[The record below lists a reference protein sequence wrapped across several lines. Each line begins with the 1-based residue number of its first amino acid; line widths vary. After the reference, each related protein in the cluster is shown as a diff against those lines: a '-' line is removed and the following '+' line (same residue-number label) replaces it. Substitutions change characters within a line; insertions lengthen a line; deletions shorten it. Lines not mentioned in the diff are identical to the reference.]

1 MRVLSH
7 EEDEYMK
14 KIIGILLFLSI
25 ALLPLAADNGD
36 FDLDLDLGIDYQLID
51 GVTMIG
57 VNLQPDISIGKIGIG
72 IKAALFFEVGTGD
85 TGPLTLYTGNWIPDF
100 SEDDT
105 LIDKARTAAGLYFPL
120 FRYVR
125 YGYKGDPLYARIG
138 QLDSTSVGTG
148 MFVTSYTNTLFQ
160 PNLPLVGAV
169 LDVDGRLFDFPY
181 VGFEGMTGNLAEFDL
196 IAGRLY
202 SRPFAFLDVP
212 VVRDMQ
218 LGLSYASDRNPALYS
233 ENTSFTPETVS
244 MYGIDF
250 IIPVIDASLARLR
263 LYTDYGFQPDP
274 EVPDTMATGWRAGMD
289 GHILGFLTYR
299 VNLVLP
305 TDGYKPDY
313 FNASYDFKRES
324 RYNEDGLDSENFFLN
339 GSGGFDLLDSNL
351 VFDIGLSS
359 EVTNSSGTYL
369 VVDPVMTAKMS
380 LGEDL
385 LGFVF
390 FDAMYRKQFDDEE
403 LEVADFLDNVFTL
416 KNSEVRANVSFKY
429 NIFIIDSG
437 YVITFDNTGAMN
449 TNVTVGGTVKL
460 L

>member
-1 MRVLSH
+1 
-7 EEDEYMK
+7 
-14 KIIGILLFLSI
+14 
-25 ALLPLAADNGD
+25 
-36 FDLDLDLGIDYQLID
+36 
-51 GVTMIG
+51 
-57 VNLQPDISIGKIGIG
+57 
-72 IKAALFFEVGTGD
+72 
-85 TGPLTLYTGNWIPDF
+85 
-100 SEDDT
+100 
-105 LIDKARTAAGLYFPL
+105 
-120 FRYVR
+120 
-125 YGYKGDPLYARIG
+125 
-138 QLDSTSVGTG
+138 
-148 MFVTSYTNTLFQ
+148 
-160 PNLPLVGAV
+160 
-169 LDVDGRLFDFPY
+169 
-181 VGFEGMTGNLAEFDL
+181 
-196 IAGRLY
+196 
-202 SRPFAFLDVP
+202 
-212 VVRDMQ
+212 
-218 LGLSYASDRNPALYS
+218 
-233 ENTSFTPETVS
+233 